1 MNKME
6 EKDILKFESEEVER
20 LLSVN
25 RLTPENAV
33 FKGTKGGFVSLT
45 FNNEDKGLVN
55 LICTF
60 PFTAPNEFL
69 SVRTADDKQEE
80 LGIIES
86 IFDFDDN
93 TVDLIKKQLEI
104 RYFMPEILKVYSVK
118 EEYGHTYWS
127 VLTNKGKHKFTSP
140 SGSSGSVIRNG
151 DRVIIKDSDQN
162 RYEIKDLTKLS
173 TREMKK
179 LDLYL

>member
-1 MNKME
+1 MK
-6 EKDILKFESEEVER
+6 EKDILKKESEEVER

-25 RLTPENAV
+25 RLTTDNAV
-33 FKGTKGGFVSLT
+33 FTETSGGFKTLRLDG
-45 FNNEDKGLVN
+45 EEKGQVN
-55 LICTF
+55 IICTF

-80 LGIIES
+80 LGIIENLC
-86 IFDFDDN
+86 DFDDN
-93 TVDLIKKQLEI
+93 TVALIKKQLEI

-127 VLTNKGKHKFTSP
+127 VLTDKGKHKFTSP
-140 SGSSGSVIRNG
+140 SGSSGSVIKNG
-151 DRVIIKDSDQN
+151 NRVIIKDSDQN
-162 RYEIKDLTKLS
+162 RYEIKDITKIS
-173 TREMKK
+173 AKEMKK

>member
-1 MNKME
+1 ML
-6 EKDILKFESEEVER
+6 EKDILKEEQKQLDK

-25 RLTPENAV
+25 KLTPDNAT
-33 FKGTKGGFVSLT
+33 FSETKGGFITLSLDGD
-45 FNNEDKGLVN
+45 DKGMVN
-55 LICTF
+55 IICTF
-60 PFTAPNEFL
+60 PFTAPDEFL

-80 LGIIES
+80 LGIIENIS
-86 IFDFDDN
+86 DFDND
-93 TVDLIKKQLEI
+93 TVAIIKKQLEI

-140 SGSSGSVIRNG
+140 SGSSGSVIKKEN
-151 DRVIIKDSDQN
+151 RVIIKDSDQN
-162 RYEIKDLTKLS
+162 RYEIPDITKL
-173 TREMKK
+173 TAKEMKK

>member
-1 MNKME
+1 MNQN
-6 EKDILKFESEEVER
+6 DILKQENEEVEK
-20 LLSVN
+20 LLAVN
-25 RLTPENAV
+25 ILTPENAA
-33 FKGTKGGFVSLT
+33 FCGTKGGFVTLT
-45 FNNEDKGLVN
+45 LDGKDKGRVN
-55 LICTF
+55 VICTF

-80 LGIIES
+80 LGIIEDIS
-86 IFDFDDN
+86 VFDSN
-93 TVDLIKKQLEI
+93 TVELIKNQLEI

-140 SGSSGSVIRNG
+140 SGSSGNVIKNG
-151 DRVIIKDSDQN
+151 NRVIIKDSDQN
-162 RYEIKDLTKLS
+162 RFEIKDITKL
-173 TREMKK
+173 TPKEIKK